1 MKVELEALQVV
12 GKRDAVSDKLISYEP
27 DGRVCTRCERV
38 YDKRSVPKKCRCGA
52 SLLALRGATAD
63 DGDEGDDDDAAAPE
77 PS

>member
-1 MKVELEALQVV
+1 
-12 GKRDAVSDKLISYEP
+12 
-27 DGRVCTRCERV
+27 VCTRCERV